1 MLTASRAVLLL
12 ALSALA
18 PARAS
23 AQSTEAPMPASVL
36 KYVPANPNPAGFIR
50 DVPGALSGADRR
62 ALNERI
68 TTIRGRI
75 HGDIGVAILADIG
88 DIAPY
93 ELGTAIYRSWKI
105 GTVAPIGNARRDV
118 GALVLLVPKELA
130 PNHQGQCWITTGRGS
145 EGAVIDA
152 AAGAVCR
159 ERVIPA
165 MKARDYAAAVDSAIS
180 GIEHLYLVGLDS
192 LTAAQARELAR
203 VTETR
208 ALSQR
213 GRSGAQGTS
222 WRERL
227 GPVAILAVFLGLAGV
242 IIGIVWGIGRYLRFR
257 ARPCPRGHG
266 RMQLLSE
273 SEDDLE
279 LEEGARFEERIGSVN
294 YDVWRC
300 PAPGC
305 TERRHPAEQLEV
317 RLCRLR
323 PLPPA
328 RADLV
333 HGDPGF
339 GDAAQHGARG
349 VHDDLRVLQDDAH
362 DAARHAGPAT
372 PAAAVVVLELRLVL
386 GELRLFLRRVG
397 LHVRRRGRRELL
409 TVPAGRGSAGGSG
422 DSHGLGVTPPRSRP
436 SRRAARHRSRNS
448 ARTRSSRGPR
458 A

>member
-1 MLTASRAVLLL
+1 
-12 ALSALA
+12 
-18 PARAS
+18 
-23 AQSTEAPMPASVL
+23 MPASVL

-257 ARPCPRGHG
+257 SRPCPRGHG

-305 TERRHPAEQLEV
+305 TERVVIRRSSWRSGYADCGHCHRRALTSCTVTLVSATQHSTGLEECTTTCAFCRTTHTTRHVTPV
-317 RLCRLR
+317 
-323 PLPPA
+323 LPP
-328 RADLV
+328 
-333 HGDPGF
+333 P
-339 GDAAQHGARG
+339 
-349 VHDDLRVLQDDAH
+349 
-362 DAARHAGPAT
+362 P
-372 PAAAVVVLELRLVL
+372 P
-386 GELRLFLRRVG
+386 
-397 LHVRRRGRRELL
+397 
-409 TVPAGRGSAGGSG
+409 PSSSSSSGSSSGSSGSSFGGSG
-422 DSHGLGVTPPRSRP
+422 STSGGGGGASY
-436 SRRAARHRSRNS
+436 
-448 ARTRSSRGPR
+448 
-458 A
+458 